1 MIYEL
6 KFPSE
11 QRIYKRRIIETN
23 WDKNVRV
30 FNVHPVLGLGVR
42 DMGGEGAKLSFD
54 YNTNFP
60 ICKFLSTKAFSHLDA
75 FLSLIIS

>member
-30 FNVHPVLGLGVR
+30 FNVHPVLGLGVK
-42 DMGGEGAKLSFD
+42 DIGERGQ
-54 YNTNFP
+54 N
-60 ICKFLSTKAFSHLDA
+60 CV
-75 FLSLIIS
+75 LIIIQIFQFANFYPQKPSLTLMHS

>member
-30 FNVHPVLGLGVR
+30 FNVHPVVCRGVR
-42 DMGGEGAKLSFD
+42 DMGRGGKTQF
-54 YNTNFP
+54 
-60 ICKFLSTKAFSHLDA
+60 
-75 FLSLIIS
+75 

>member
-30 FNVHPVLGLGVR
+30 FNVHPVVCRGVR